1 MISIQLYNFAKK
13 LNSTAVP
20 ASGSGS
26 SYNCLIK
33 DDRSIITP
41 VIVLDFQDADY
52 KPSYNYCFIPAFS
65 RYYYIQDWI
74 YIRGLWQAQLLE
86 DHLASFRDE
95 IGRSIQY
102 IRRSSASY
110 DGDIIDSRYPFKTGA
125 IFSQNEIPSGWQ
137 TSMNSGFFVLSVA
150 GGQYGTTR
158 YALTPFQMYQLA
170 GKLYD
175 DSIFTMDPDV
185 NLDKNTL
192 NPIQYINNILWFP
205 INTGLMPAGT
215 AVASIPLGWWD
226 SGVAGTALTGT
237 PVVSWTWSIAVPK
250 HPQTSSVGNWLNG
263 SGASSYEL
271 YYHPYGAIV
280 LDPTQL
286 KSVSALSLVNKVDV
300 ISGMSYLSV
309 SAGGAV
315 IRQVA
320 AQVAVPV
327 QVVQNHTDA
336 IAAVSSSMGAVA
348 SLMTGNVA
356 GFRNGISNAL
366 MAQLPQVEMKGAS
379 GSMAG
384 ASDTIKLVG
393 VFLSMT
399 DEDLSHKGRPLMQSR
414 TISSI
419 AGYIECEDVHLTSST
434 ALKPELENIYADMR
448 GGFYYE

>member
-1 MISIQLYNFAKK
+1 MVSIRLYNYSKK

-20 ASGSGS
+20 SGSGAV
-26 SYNCLIK
+26 YNCLIK
-33 DDRSIITP
+33 DDRSLITP
-41 VIVLDFQDADY
+41 VILLDFKDAEY
-52 KPSYNYCFIPAFS
+52 VPTYNYCFIPGFN
-65 RYYYIQDWI
+65 RYYYINDWV
-74 YIRGLWQAQLLE
+74 YVRGLWQASLLE
-86 DHLASFRDE
+86 DHLASFRAD
-95 IGRSIQY
+95 IGQSVQY
-102 IRRSSASY
+102 IRRSSRSY

-125 IFSQNEIPSGWQ
+125 SFSMNEIASGWQ
-137 TSMNSGFFVLSVA
+137 TSMNAGFFVLSVA

-170 GKLYD
+170 SKLYD
-175 DSIFTMDPDV
+175 DSIFVMDPDV

-192 NPIQYINNILWFP
+192 NPIEYINNILWYP
-205 INTGLMPAGT
+205 INTGLMPGGT
-215 AVASIPLGWWD
+215 AVGSIPIGWWD
-226 SGVAGTALTGT
+226 SGVSGVALTGT
-237 PVVSWTWSIAVPK
+237 PVVSWTWAISVPK

-263 SGASSYEL
+263 SAASSYEL

-286 KSVSALSLVNKVDV
+286 KSVSALSLINKVDV
-300 ISGMSYLSV
+300 ISGMSYLSI

-336 IAAVSSSMGAVA
+336 IAAMSSSMGAVA

-384 ASDTIKLVG
+384 AADTIKLVG

-399 DEDLSHKGRPLMQSR
+399 EEDIAHKGRPLMQSR
-414 TISSI
+414 RIDSI
-419 AGYIECEDVHLTSST
+419 PGYIECEDVHLTSAI
-434 ALKPELENIYADMR
+434 ALKPELENIYNDMR